1 MFLKHYVGCSDR
13 MIEHLNSNM
22 HYQLFCDIVIPVDC
36 PIVNYKI
43 VSQIRC
49 EVASKL
55 KIQKVQQVFA
65 QKWRPYMSE
74 LGSICMD
81 ATCYES
87 DIRYPI
93 DIKLLW
99 KSLEWSYHLLK
110 EHCACLSL
118 PLTRTNNY

>member
-13 MIEHLNSNM
+13 KLIEHLNSNM
-22 HYQLFCDIVIPVDC
+22 HYQLFCDIVIPVDYS
-36 PIVNYKI
+36 IMNYKI

-55 KIQKVQQVFA
+55 KTQKIQQVFA
-65 QKWRPYMSE
+65 QKCRPYMSE

-87 DIRYPI
+87 DIRTQPI
-93 DIKLLW
+93 
-99 KSLEWSYHLLK
+99 
-110 EHCACLSL
+110 LSCSGN
-118 PLTRTNNY
+118 R